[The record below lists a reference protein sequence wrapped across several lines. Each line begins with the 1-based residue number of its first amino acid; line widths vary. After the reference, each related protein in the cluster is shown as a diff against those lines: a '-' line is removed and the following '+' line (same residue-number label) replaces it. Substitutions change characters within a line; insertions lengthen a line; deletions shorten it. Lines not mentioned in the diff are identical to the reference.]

1 MSDIL
6 DKAKDFFEDLGKK
19 AEPAFEQF
27 KDKAGDVFGDVKDKA
42 EELAEK
48 AAPAFEQFK
57 DKAGD
62 ILDDVK
68 EKAEA
73 VADGAKDAFDTLTGV
88 EPSLKIHNELNTEL
102 GKKVEEAR
110 KVIADNAAGM
120 QSMLEDML
128 RKASGEEEPS
138 DEPKPEDEPK
148 A

>member
-6 DKAKDFFEDLGKK
+6 DKAKGFFEDLGKK

-27 KDKAGDVFGDVKDKA
+27 KDKAGDVFDDVKDKA

-62 ILDDVK
+62 ILEDVK
-68 EKAEA
+68 YKAEA

-102 GKKVEEAR
+102 GKKVDEAR
-110 KVIADNAAGM
+110 KAIQENAENM

-128 RKASGEEEPS
+128 RKASGEDAPA
-138 DEPKPEDEPK
+138 DEPKSDDEPK